1 MIKFFLTG
9 VLFVTS
15 LFSKAQELPVKTWK
29 GNDKSPL
36 VLYISGDGGLN
47 TFTNGL
53 CTSLNKTGYGVTAL
67 NSRSYFWSK
76 LSPEQA
82 AGTISAYI
90 DAAFKGRAGQELVL
104 IGYSFGADVSPFI
117 INRLSASAKK
127 HLTGIV
133 LMDPSTS
140 TDFEIHVSDMW
151 GKPKKRSM
159 DVIAE
164 INKMGN
170 HKTAIILGEDGKD
183 FPLQSISIKNFRS
196 ERLPGGHH
204 FAGDTD
210 GLAATIRK
218 YM

>member
-1 MIKFFLTG
+1 MLSA
-9 VLFVTS
+9 TS
-15 LFSKAQELPVKTWK
+15 LFSKAQELPLKTWK
-29 GNDKSPL
+29 GNDRNPL
-36 VLYISGDGGLN
+36 VLYISGDGGFN
-47 TFTNGL
+47 TFTNGF
-53 CTSLNKTGYGVTAL
+53 CASVNKKGYTVTAL

-76 LSPEQA
+76 ISPEQA
-82 AGTISAYI
+82 AAAISAYI
-90 DAAFKGRAGQELVL
+90 DDAFKSRAGQQL
-104 IGYSFGADVSPFI
+104 ILLGYSFGGDVSPFI

-127 HLTGIV
+127 HLASVI

-183 FPLQSISIKNFRS
+183 FPLRSVSLKNFRS

-204 FAGDTD
+204 FAGNTD
-210 GLAATIRK
+210 GLAATIQK